1 MIKIIL
7 EPEKYIE
14 LETVNVLTVI
24 DSKQG
29 KTIAAYIEGL
39 NRQILLWNG
48 EEEYEQAG
56 DWTDKDAVE
65 RATEMLSLSTIPWV

>member
-14 LETVNVLTVI
+14 LETVNVLAVI

-29 KTIAAYIEGL
+29 KTITAYIEGL
-39 NRQILLWNG
+39 NKQIFLWNG

-56 DWTDKDAVE
+56 NWTDEDALE
-65 RATEMLSLSTIPWV
+65 RATEMLSLSTITWV

>member
-14 LETVNVLTVI
+14 LETVNVLAVI

-29 KTIAAYIEGL
+29 KTITAYIEGL
-39 NRQILLWNG
+39 NKQIFLWNG
-48 EEEYEQAG
+48 KEEYEQAG
-56 DWTDKDAVE
+56 DWTDEDALE

>member
-14 LETVNVLTVI
+14 LETVNVLAVV
-24 DSKQG
+24 DSKAG
-29 KTIAAYIEGL
+29 KTITAYVEGL
-39 NRQILLWNG
+39 NRQIFLWNG

-56 DWTDKDAVE
+56 NWTDEDALE

>member
-14 LETVNVLTVI
+14 LETVNVLAVI

-29 KTIAAYIEGL
+29 KTITAYIEGL
-39 NRQILLWNG
+39 NKQIFLWNG

-56 DWTDKDAVE
+56 NWTDEDALE